1 VIESRDKRKIESG
14 RSLIEHMN
22 RLSRL
27 TLEVRVGRGESETV
41 QKVVIERKRHMVVA
55 LAGEEGRGI
64 ARGLL
69 LHQSNGKMMEVA
81 VRLGDVVG
89 GLRIPHQLE
98 VHTGVREDGN

>member
-1 VIESRDKRKIESG
+1 MIESRDKRKIESG

-27 TLEVRVGRGESETV
+27 TLEVRVWRGESETV
-41 QKVVIERKRHMVVA
+41 QKVVIERKRKRHRVVA

-69 LHQSNGKMMEVA
+69 LHRSNGKMMEVA
-81 VRLGDVVG
+81 VRVM
-89 GLRIPHQLE
+89 E
-98 VHTGVREDGN
+98 V